1 TIALSLLASVIVLAI
16 AYPFAYAITF
26 VFPRRRQLLYFLVLV
41 SLFGGYLV
49 RIYAWRTILGAEGV
63 INGTLITLGIIQEPI
78 RALLNSPIAVVIA
91 LVNFLVP
98 LAVLPIY
105 AAMQNV
111 SPGLLEA
118 SRDLGAGSVD
128 VTRSVV
134 LPLTLPGVR
143 VAFIFV
149 FIASTGEFAIP
160 SLLGGTETQ
169 FVG

>member
-1 TIALSLLASVIVLAI
+1 
-16 AYPFAYAITF
+16 
-26 VFPRRRQLLYFLVLV
+26 
-41 SLFGGYLV
+41 
-49 RIYAWRTILGAEGV
+49 
-63 INGTLITLGIIQEPI
+63 
-78 RALLNSPIAVVIA
+78 
-91 LVNFLVP
+91 VP

-149 FIASTGEFAIP
+149 FIAATGEFAIP

-169 FVG
+169 FVGNHIQFQMGSTLDWPLGAAMSITLIVSVIMISGLLAGLMRLLAR